1 MADKPWSGR
10 FAEGLDPTVEAF
22 TESVSIDGRLYA
34 EDIAGSIAHARM
46 LARVGLLTADEA
58 EAVVA
63 GLRAIRTDIENGTF
77 RFDPALEDV
86 HMNIEVEL
94 TRRIG
99 EPGKKLHTA
108 RSRNDQVATDLRLYV
123 RQALDGVRHDLAE
136 LMRAL
141 VDKASQ
147 EVDTIVPG
155 MTHLQFAQPVSFAHH
170 LLAYFEMFARDEE
183 RVRDALVR
191 VNISPL
197 GAAALAGTPFPID
210 RGMTAEA
217 LGFSA
222 PARNSMDAVADRDF
236 AVEAV
241 FVLSLTMQ
249 HLSRLAEEIIIWNAP
264 FYGLVELPD
273 AYTTGSSIMPQKK
286 NPDVAELIRGKVGR
300 VYGHLFGLLTMLKA
314 LPLTYNRDMQE
325 DKLPVMDSL
334 DTARAC
340 LTLMAGLVRGM
351 RVKSDVARQALQK
364 GFITATDIADY
375 LAGKGV
381 AFRDAHRITGEI
393 VAMLVRQNRTIADL
407 TLTELTGFSTAF
419 AEDVFAFITPEASVD
434 RRLSYGGTARPG
446 VRAAIAEARQRL
458 EGLTP

>member
-46 LARVGLLTADEA
+46 LACAGLLTTDEA
-58 EAVVA
+58 EAIVK
-63 GLRAIRTDIENGTF
+63 GLTAIRTDIENGTF

-123 RQALDGVRHDLAE
+123 RQALDGIRRALAE

-141 VDKASQ
+141 VDKAAQ

-155 MTHLQFAQPVSFAHH
+155 MTHLQFAQPVSFAPH
-170 LLAYFEMFARDEE
+170 LLAYFEMFFRDEG

-197 GAAALAGTPFPID
+197 GAAALAGTPHGID
-210 RGMTAEA
+210 RAMTARE

-222 PARNSMDAVADRDF
+222 PAGNSMDAVADRDF

-241 FVLSLTMQ
+241 FVLSLIMQ

-300 VYGHLFGLLTMLKA
+300 VYGNLINLLTMLKA

-334 DTARAC
+334 DTARAS
-340 LTLMAGLVRGM
+340 LTVMAGLVTGM
-351 RVKSDVARQALQK
+351 RIRPDVAAQALRK
-364 GFITATDIADY
+364 GYITATDIADY
-375 LAGKGV
+375 LTGKGV
-381 AFRDAHRITGEI
+381 PFRDAHRITGEI
-393 VAMLVRQNRTIADL
+393 VAMLARQNRTIPDL
-407 TLTELTGFSTAF
+407 TLDELQGFSRAF
-419 AEDVFAFITPEASVD
+419 AEDVFAYITPEASVD
-434 RRLSYGGTARPG
+434 RRLSLGGTARAN
-446 VRAAIAEARQRL
+446 VRSAIAEAYQRL
-458 EGLTP
+458 EGL

>member
-1 MADKPWSGR
+1 MAEKPWSGR

-22 TESVSIDGRLYA
+22 TESVSIDGRLFR

-46 LARVGLLTADEA
+46 LARVGLLTASEA
-58 EAVVA
+58 DAIVE
-63 GLRAIRTDIENGTF
+63 GLSAIGADIESGAF

-99 EPGKKLHTA
+99 EAGKKLHTA
-108 RSRNDQVATDLRLYV
+108 RSRNDQVATDFRLYV
-123 RQALDGVRHDLAE
+123 RQALQGIRQDLTA

-141 VDKASQ
+141 VDKAAQ

-170 LLAYFEMFARDEE
+170 LLAYFEMLSRDGE
-183 RVRDALVR
+183 RVLDALKR

-197 GAAALAGTPFPID
+197 GAAALAGTPHPID
-210 RGMTAEA
+210 RAMTAKE

-222 PARNSMDAVADRDF
+222 PSMNSMDSVADRDF
-236 AVEAV
+236 AVESV
-241 FVLSLTMQ
+241 FVLSLIMQ

-300 VYGHLFGLLTMLKA
+300 VYGNLVSLLTMLKA
-314 LPLTYNRDMQE
+314 LPLAYNRDMQE
-325 DKLPVMDSL
+325 DKQPVMDSL

-340 LTLMAGLVRGM
+340 LSLMAGLVRGM
-351 RVKSDVARQALQK
+351 RVKADVAVRALQK

-381 AFRDAHRITGEI
+381 AFRDAHHITGEI
-393 VAMLVRQNRTIADL
+393 VAMLVRQNRMIADL
-407 TLTELTGFSTAF
+407 TLEELQGFSAAF
-419 AEDVFAFITPEASVD
+419 AEDVFAYITPEASVD
-434 RRLSYGGTARPG
+434 RRLSSGGTARAG
-446 VRAAIAEARQRL
+446 VKAAIAEAYIRL
-458 EGLTP
+458 EGL

>member
-1 MADKPWSGR
+1 MAEKPWSGR
-10 FAEGLDPTVEAF
+10 FEEGPDPEVEAF
-22 TESVSIDGRLYA
+22 TESVSIDGRLYR

-46 LARVGLLTADEA
+46 LASTGLITADEA
-58 EAVVA
+58 EAIVA
-63 GLRAIRTDIENGTF
+63 GLTAIRTDIENGSF

-108 RSRNDQVATDLRLYV
+108 RSRNDQVAADFRLFV
-123 RQALDGVRHDLAE
+123 RQGLMDIRQALLA
-136 LMRAL
+136 LMRAV
-141 VDKASQ
+141 VDKASA

-170 LLAYFEMFARDEE
+170 LLAYFEMFSRDEE
-183 RVRDALVR
+183 RARDALKR

-197 GAAALAGTPFPID
+197 GAAALAGTPHGID
-210 RGMTAEA
+210 RAMTASE

-300 VYGHLFGLLTMLKA
+300 VYGHLFGLMTMLKA

-334 DTARAC
+334 ETARTC

-351 RVKSDVARQALQK
+351 RVRTDVADQALQK

-381 AFRDAHRITGEI
+381 AFRDAHRITGAI
-393 VAMLVRQNRTIADL
+393 VAMLARQNRTIADL
-407 TLTELTGFSTAF
+407 TLSELLGFSNAF

-434 RRLSYGGTARPG
+434 RRQSFGGTARTG
-446 VRAAIAEARQRL
+446 VKAAIIEAYQRL
-458 EGLTP
+458 EGL

>member
-1 MADKPWSGR
+1 MAEKPWSGR
-10 FAEGLDPTVEAF
+10 FEEGPAPEVEAF
-22 TESVSIDGRLYA
+22 TESVSIDGRLYR

-46 LARVGLLTADEA
+46 LASTGLLTADEA
-58 EAVVA
+58 EAIVK
-63 GLRAIRTDIENGTF
+63 GLTAIGADIENGNF

-108 RSRNDQVATDLRLYV
+108 RSRNDQVAADFRLFV
-123 RQALDGVRHDLAE
+123 RQGLMDIRQALLG
-136 LMRAL
+136 LMRAI
-141 VDKASQ
+141 VDKASA

-170 LLAYFEMFARDEE
+170 LLAYFEMFSRDEE
-183 RVRDALVR
+183 RARDALKR

-197 GAAALAGTPFPID
+197 GAAALAGTPHRID
-210 RGMTAEA
+210 RAMTAEA

-241 FVLSLTMQ
+241 FVLSLIMQ
-249 HLSRLAEEIIIWNAP
+249 HLSRLAEEIILWNAP

-300 VYGHLFGLLTMLKA
+300 VYGHLVGLLTMLKA

-334 DTARAC
+334 DTARAS
-340 LTLMAGLVRGM
+340 LTLMAGLVTGM
-351 RVKSDVARQALQK
+351 RIKPDVAAQALRK
-364 GFITATDIADY
+364 GYLTATDIADY

-407 TLTELTGFSTAF
+407 TLTELLGFSNVF
-419 AEDVFAFITPEASVD
+419 AEDVFAFLTPESSVD
-434 RRLSYGGTARPG
+434 RRLSFGGTARAG
-446 VRAAIAEARQRL
+446 VKAAIKEAYQRL
-458 EGLTP
+458 EGL